1 MSVARLTSESPT
13 PVRGLANVRN
23 PKKRGLKSMVAGGLT
38 GAINIM
44 IVFPTEYVKTQLQ
57 LDSGRTRFTP
67 LYSIVSE
74 RFEHSGTALSSH
86 REKIYTG
93 SVDVVKKTVR

>member
-1 MSVARLTSESPT
+1 MAALSAPDLGSR
-13 PVRGLANVRN
+13 PVRRSQ
-23 PKKRGLKSMVAGGLT
+23 PRGLRSVVAGGLT
-38 GAINIM
+38 GGINIM

-67 LYSIVSE
+67 LYSIVSD

>member
-1 MSVARLTSESPT
+1 MKGIV
-13 PVRGLANVRN
+13 V
-23 PKKRGLKSMVAGGLT
+23 GGIT
-38 GAINIM
+38 GGIEIC
-44 IVFPTEYVKTQLQ
+44 ITYPTEYVKTQLQ

-67 LYSIVSE
+67 LYSIVSD